1 MKVWFKNFFLQNK
14 GILIYVRMLN
24 SYLDGVLHFKTN
36 FEVLVI
42 LECRHLKQQSF
53 RYKKA
58 FWTDEGGIKRYGF
71 LAIIITHELIYN

>member
-1 MKVWFKNFFLQNK
+1 
-14 GILIYVRMLN
+14 MLN
-24 SYLDGVLHFKTN
+24 SYLDDVLHFKKK

-58 FWTDEGGIKRYGF
+58 LQTNEGGI
-71 LAIIITHELIYN
+71 